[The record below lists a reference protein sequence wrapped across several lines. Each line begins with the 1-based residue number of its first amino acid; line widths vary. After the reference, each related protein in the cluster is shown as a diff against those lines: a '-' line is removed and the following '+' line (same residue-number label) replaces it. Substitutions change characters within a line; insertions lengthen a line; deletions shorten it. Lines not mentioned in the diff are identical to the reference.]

1 MRLGILTGGGD
12 CPGLNAAI
20 RAVVVHAVR
29 THDRLVLGF
38 LDGWRGLLDDRVHEL
53 DLRAVA
59 GLLPRGGTMLGTSR
73 VDPYREQGG
82 VAAVRAAFE
91 RHDLAGLIVCGGEG
105 TLAAAARLSA
115 DGLPIVGIPKTIDN
129 DVPGTEY
136 SIGYDTAVTTVTHAI
151 DALHSHA
158 ESHDR
163 VIVVEV
169 MGRSVGWIAAAA
181 GLAGGADVTVT
192 PESGMCCEDVCE
204 RIRGRQARGRDFSIV
219 VVAEGVTFSPDA
231 TAARSRRRCGSTA
244 SAARSSAAWASC
256 SPASW
261 RRVSASRRARSHWG
275 TFSGEGRPPRSTA
288 SSRHA
293 WGSRPWTSSSRAGSA
308 AWCRWD
314 VARSIR
320 FRSPACSRG
329 RGRRIPHCCKPHAC
343 SPADTHRRASRRSA
357 NNIRKDSRWRSRWRS
372 TDSDGSGGSCSGP
385 RRPARWTSISSR

>member
-20 RAVVVHAVR
+20 RAVAVHAVR

-38 LDGWRGLLDDRVHEL
+38 LDGWRGLLDDRVREL

-231 TAARSRRRCGSTA
+231 DGRTIEAPVRLDRFGRPIFGGVGELLARELESRLGVETRTVTLGYVQRGGTPTAFDRILATRMGLAAVDLVVQGRFGRMVSVGCGAIDSVPLAGVLEGPRQTDAALLQAAR
-244 SAARSSAAWASC
+244 
-256 SPASW
+256 
-261 RRVSASRRARSHWG
+261 V
-275 TFSGEGRPPRSTA
+275 FSG
-288 SSRHA
+288 
-293 WGSRPWTSSSRAGSA
+293 
-308 AWCRWD
+308 
-314 VARSIR
+314 
-320 FRSPACSRG
+320 
-329 RGRRIPHCCKPHAC
+329 
-343 SPADTHRRASRRSA
+343 
-357 NNIRKDSRWRSRWRS
+357 
-372 TDSDGSGGSCSGP
+372 
-385 RRPARWTSISSR
+385 